1 MAEAAGGPDDAGSV
15 PTTGRPSRGGGADA
29 GGGLDEVH
37 LRDLRDRPQRLHEQ
51 ALDVAGGDPRLG
63 ALLHRRADD
72 ELAVAGGEVDARGPH
87 GPADEDRGALP
98 AAEPEDLSAHPA
110 HGHGASEP
118 SGRPARRQHDTA
130 GRRGLAPSEAD
141 TRVGAAPNGVDTGR
155 RVAHTRQRGRRP
167 EGRQEQAAITLRQ
180 ISALLAGQVRA
191 LAWSLIRARLSDR
204 SFDNPDLPGRARVNN
219 VDGTLS

>member
-15 PTTGRPSRGGGADA
+15 PTTGRPSG
-29 GGGLDEVH
+29 
-37 LRDLRDRPQRLHEQ
+37 
-51 ALDVAGGDPRLG
+51 VAGRTPAAVSTRSISATSGTARSASTSRPSTPPAVDPRLG
-63 ALLHRRADD
+63 ALLHRCADD
-72 ELAVAGGEVDARGPH
+72 ELAVAGGEVDAWGPH
-87 GPADEDRGALP
+87 GPADGDRGALP

-110 HGHGASEP
+110 H
-118 SGRPARRQHDTA
+118 DTA
-130 GRRGLAPSEAD
+130 GRQGLAPSEAD